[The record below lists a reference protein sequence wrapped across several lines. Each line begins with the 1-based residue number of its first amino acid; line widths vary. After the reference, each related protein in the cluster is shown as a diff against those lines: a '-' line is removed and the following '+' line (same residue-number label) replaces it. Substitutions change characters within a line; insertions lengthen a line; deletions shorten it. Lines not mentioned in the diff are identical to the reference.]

1 MTIVGISTPSA
12 ATGRVIMTKMEILV
26 GTVRRIGRN
35 GPPYEVVGGVSET
48 GDGKKQM
55 RIHMIE
61 SDEDLDYPVED
72 ILRDPLDD

>member
-1 MTIVGISTPSA
+1 
-12 ATGRVIMTKMEILV
+12 MTKQDILV

-35 GPPYEVVGGVSET
+35 GPPYEVIRRAAQT
-48 GDGKKQM
+48 ADGKMQM

>member
-1 MTIVGISTPSA
+1 MIGDRGGDWRGA
-12 ATGRVIMTKMEILV
+12 MTKMDILV

-35 GPPYEVVGGVSET
+35 GPPYEVMCSVAPASN
-48 GDGKKQM
+48 GKHQM

>member
-1 MTIVGISTPSA
+1 
-12 ATGRVIMTKMEILV
+12 MTKMEAII

-35 GPPYEVVGGVSET
+35 GPPYEVIGRAPPT
-48 GDGKKQM
+48 TDGRKQM

>member
-1 MTIVGISTPSA
+1 
-12 ATGRVIMTKMEILV
+12 MTKMDILV

-35 GPPYEVVGGVSET
+35 GPPYEVIANAAPAA
-48 GDGKKQM
+48 DGRQQL

-61 SDEDLDYPVED
+61 SDEDLDYPLED

>member
-1 MTIVGISTPSA
+1 
-12 ATGRVIMTKMEILV
+12 MTKQDVLV

-35 GPPYEVVGGVSET
+35 GPPYEVVGRAALAE
-48 GDGKKQM
+48 DGRMQM

-61 SDEDLDYPVED
+61 SDEDLDYPIDD

>member
-1 MTIVGISTPSA
+1 
-12 ATGRVIMTKMEILV
+12 MTKMEILV

-35 GPPYEVVGGVSET
+35 GPPYEVMGNGPPAS
-48 GDGKKQM
+48 DGKKQM

-72 ILRDPLDD
+72 IMRDPLDD

>member
-1 MTIVGISTPSA
+1 
-12 ATGRVIMTKMEILV
+12 MTKMEILV

-35 GPPYEVVGGVSET
+35 GPSYEVIAKGSPAN
-48 GDGKKQM
+48 DDRKQM

-61 SDEDLDYPVED
+61 SDGSLDYAVED